1 MYMLAKL
8 LHYSEYIG
16 VVIDR
21 IHIVSAGGAGCDSI
35 ALTQWNSYSSVLP
48 VDVWEDLDLPSCL
61 FEIFVGCFESRPCF
75 SAVSGLFRQLLSALL
90 SL

>member
-1 MYMLAKL
+1 
-8 LHYSEYIG
+8 LH
-16 VVIDR
+16 
-21 IHIVSAGGAGCDSI
+21 
-35 ALTQWNSYSSVLP
+35 
-48 VDVWEDLDLPSCL
+48 LPSCL